1 MCKLFVMRVFVV
13 ESLISHKNITTTF
26 KSLLLYD
33 NFTTVQQIKITHIDI
48 YRFSI
53 PMEPF
58 TIATGTM
65 DHAQNVFIRVH
76 TNAGF
81 YGVGECSAF
90 PMIVGETQ
98 DTCLVMAREFAR
110 LLKGKDALDIP
121 GRLQQLHDFTAANST
136 IKSAF
141 DMALYDIAAK
151 NAGLPLYQ
159 FLGGSKR
166 EVETDIT
173 IGIADPVIMAQ
184 KAFGLKQSGATILKI
199 KLGKDAKS
207 DVERIKKIRNTVGQG
222 MKIRVD
228 ANQGWEFD
236 DAVFALQAISQY
248 DIEFCEQPM
257 RTWYDDRLPDLKKLS
272 PVKIMADESVYNH
285 HDARKQIN
293 SDSCSYINIKF
304 SKSGGI
310 FEAKRIH
317 DLAAGK
323 GIACMM
329 GGMLESRIALSA
341 KLHFVYASPNI
352 KFYDMDTCMLGHLA
366 DPCKGGVTYD
376 GYFLNINNTLGI
388 GADADDNYLADCE
401 RFII

>member
-1 MCKLFVMRVFVV
+1 
-13 ESLISHKNITTTF
+13 
-26 KSLLLYD
+26 
-33 NFTTVQQIKITHIDI
+33 
-48 YRFSI
+48 
-53 PMEPF
+53 MEPF

-76 TNAGF
+76 IDTGF

-110 LLKGKDALDIP
+110 LWKGKDALDIP
-121 GRLQQLHDFTAANST
+121 GRLQQLHDFTAGNST

-166 EVETDIT
+166 KIATDIT
-173 IGIADPVIMAQ
+173 IGIAEPHAMAQ
-184 KAFGLKQSGATILKI
+184 KAIEFKKSGAAVLKV
-199 KLGKDAKS
+199 KLGKGVKT
-207 DVERIKKIRNTVGQG
+207 DVERIKQIREAVGTE

-228 ANQGWEFD
+228 ANQGWSFD
-236 DAVFALQAISQY
+236 DAIYALQSIGKY

-257 RTWYDDRLPDLKKLS
+257 RTWYDDRLPELKKLS

-293 SDSCSYINIKF
+293 SNSCDYINIKF

-310 FEAKRIH
+310 YEAKQIH
-317 DLAAGK
+317 DLAAEK
-323 GIACMM
+323 GIPCMM

-341 KLHFVYASPNI
+341 KLHFVYSSPNI

-366 DPCKGGVTYD
+366 DPCIGGVTYN
-376 GYFLNINNTLGI
+376 GYLLNIDNTPGI
-388 GADADDNYLADCE
+388 GADANEEFLAGCE
-401 RFII
+401 RFTI

>member
-1 MCKLFVMRVFVV
+1 M
-13 ESLISHKNITTTF
+13 
-26 KSLLLYD
+26 
-33 NFTTVQQIKITHIDI
+33 QITHIDI

-65 DHAQNVFIRVH
+65 THAQNVFIRVH
-76 TNAGF
+76 TDAGF

-98 DTCLVMAREFAR
+98 DTCLAVAKDFAR
-110 LLKGKDALDIP
+110 LWKGKDALDIP
-121 GRLQQLHDFTAANST
+121 ARLQQLHDAIAGNGT

-159 FLGGSKR
+159 FLGGVKR
-166 EVETDIT
+166 DVETDIT
-173 IGIADPVIMAQ
+173 IGLGAPEVMAK
-184 KAFGLKQSGATILKI
+184 KAIDFKKSGAHILKV
-199 KLGKDAKS
+199 KLGKKAAE
-207 DVERIKKIRNTVGQG
+207 DVERIKQIREAIGND

-228 ANQGWEFD
+228 ANQGWSFE
-236 DAVFALQAISQY
+236 DAVFALQALGEY

-257 RTWYDDRLPDLKKLS
+257 RTWYDDKLPELMKLS

-285 HDARKQIN
+285 HDARKQIE
-293 SDSCSYINIKF
+293 SGSCHYINIKM

-310 FEAKRIH
+310 FEARQIH
-317 DLAAGK
+317 DLAAQHC
-323 GIACMM
+323 IPCMM
-329 GGMLESRIALSA
+329 GGMLESRIALSS
-341 KLHFVYASPNI
+341 KLHFAYSSPNI

-366 DPCKGGVTYD
+366 DPCIGGVTYD
-376 GYFLNINNTLGI
+376 GYHLNIADIPGV
-388 GADADDNYLADCE
+388 GADADEEFLKGCE
-401 RFII
+401 KISI

>member
-1 MCKLFVMRVFVV
+1 
-13 ESLISHKNITTTF
+13 
-26 KSLLLYD
+26 
-33 NFTTVQQIKITHIDI
+33 VQPIKITHTEI

-90 PMIVGETQ
+90 PVIVGETQ

-110 LLKGKDALDIP
+110 LWVGQDALDIG
-121 GRLQQLHDFTAANST
+121 GRLKQLHDFTAGNST

-151 NAGLPLYQ
+151 NAGMPLFQY
-159 FLGGSKR
+159 LGGSR
-166 EVETDIT
+166 RDVESDIT
-173 IGIADPVIMAQ
+173 IGIASPPEMAG
-184 KAFGLKQSGATILKI
+184 KAMAFKANGASILKV
-199 KLGKDAKS
+199 KLGKDAQT
-207 DVERIKKIRNTVGQG
+207 DVERIKQIRNALGKE

-228 ANQGWEFD
+228 ANQGWNFD
-236 DAVFALQAISQY
+236 EAVFALRGINEY

-257 RTWYDDRLPDLKKLS
+257 RTWYDDHLPELMKLS
-272 PVKIMADESVYNH
+272 PVKIMADESVFNH

-293 SDSCSYINIKF
+293 SSSCDYINIKF

-310 FEAKRIH
+310 YEAKKIH
-317 DLAAGK
+317 DLAAEN

-366 DPCKGGVTYD
+366 DPCVDGVSYN
-376 GYFLNINNTLGI
+376 GYFLNIGDTPGI
-388 GADADDNYLADCE
+388 GADADERFLADCE
-401 RFII
+401 KFVI